1 MDKSRIL
8 VASAPIER
16 EVTFS
21 DGTVEKCYFK
31 QASGAVW
38 RRWNE
43 SERSEDQDVRIH
55 AMQRLIAACLCEK
68 DGTPVLTDEEAVGIT
83 VEGVNALFPH
93 VVDIAKGSEEAK
105 KGSPSGANSGS
116 ATRSRSSSAS
126 SSGKSTKSRKVN

>member
-16 EVTFS
+16 DVTFS

-55 AMQRLIAACLCEK
+55 AMQRLIAASLCDA
-68 DGTPVLTDEEAVGIT
+68 DGTLVLTEEEAIQLTVTGI
-83 VEGVNALFPH
+83 NDLFPH
-93 VVDIAKGSEEAK
+93 VVEVSRGSEAAK
-105 KGSPSGANSGS
+105 KD
-116 ATRSRSSSAS
+116 
-126 SSGKSTKSRKVN
+126 